1 MEEAVAK
8 CIILILAIGI
18 SMTIIMAIILLSFIL
33 LDKIRDKKTEKI
45 KANIIKSLY
54 YFCDIINVPVST
66 SGEFTRPNGN
76 DAVGYI
82 SYLSDKTTGRI
93 SGAAIYLRDD
103 IPICKECMWC
113 TFAHEVGHYISQDVY
128 NDPSEAGADMEGY
141 RFIMYIL
148 STKEKL
154 IMKTLTDIYFRC
166 KKEHP
171 SENLVYPHHLKEKM
185 FMTDYMEEVKKYYEG
200 IRGNN

>member
-1 MEEAVAK
+1 MEVF
-8 CIILILAIGI
+8 ILIIAISSLI
-18 SMTIIMAIILLSFIL
+18 MLFMAIILLSFIL
-33 LDKIRDKKTEKI
+33 LDKIKDKKAEKI

-54 YFCDIINVPVST
+54 YFCDMINVPVST
-66 SGEFTRPNGN
+66 SEGEFTRPNGN

-82 SYLSDKTTGRI
+82 NYLSDKITGRI
-93 SGAAIYLRDD
+93 TGAAIYLRDD
-103 IPICKECMWC
+103 IPLCKECMWC

-128 NDPSEAGADMEGY
+128 NDSSEAGADMEGY

-154 IMKTLTDIYFRC
+154 IMKTLTDIYFRD

>member
-1 MEEAVAK
+1 MEEVVAK

-33 LDKIRDKKTEKI
+33 LDKIRDKKAEKI

-82 SYLSDKTTGRI
+82 NYLSDKTTGRI

-103 IPICKECMWC
+103 IPICKECMWSI
-113 TFAHEVGHYISQDVY
+113 FAHEVGHYISQDVY

-200 IRGNN
+200 IRSNN